1 MVTNI
6 VIVGV
11 GGQGTL
17 LASRIIGS
25 VVVDAGYD
33 VKVSEVHGMS
43 QRGGSVITYVRYGD
57 KVNSPII
64 TEKNADIVL
73 AFEKLEAL
81 RGLDFVK
88 DGGKIIVNTQE
99 IMPMP
104 VVTGAAKYPEGILE
118 TIAEKCELITADAS
132 KIALEVGNI
141 KAANVVLI
149 GVLAKNS
156 GIEKEKWIEAVKT
169 NVPAKFL
176 DLNLAAFEK
185 GYNI

>member
-1 MVTNI
+1 MVKNI

-104 VVTGAAKYPEGILE
+104 VVTGAATYPEGIIE
-118 TIAEKCELITADAS
+118 TIAEKCEIITADAS

-156 GIEKEKWIEAVKT
+156 EIAKEKWIEAIKT
-169 NVPAKFL
+169 NVPSKFL